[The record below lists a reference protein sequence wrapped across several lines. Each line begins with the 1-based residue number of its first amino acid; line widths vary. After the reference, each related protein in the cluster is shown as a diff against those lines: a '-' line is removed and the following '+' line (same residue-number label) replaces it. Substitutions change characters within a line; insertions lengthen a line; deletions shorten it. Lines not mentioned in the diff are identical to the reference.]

1 MRTISL
7 AIVSLWTIAASSP
20 ATAQFHLKQY
30 DYASA
35 SAGDNELSPMQP
47 LAEASEVE
55 KSAGMAWTLRA
66 ALNVA
71 ALQCT
76 FEPTLHINTTYNA
89 LLIDHAREL
98 SSAWTIL
105 NQYFIRL
112 AKTPIAGQAALDRFG
127 TRTYSSFAT
136 VTSQF
141 GFCRTAAAIGRD
153 TLFSGRGSLAVIA
166 QTRLRELRN
175 SLVPQG
181 EQQFPSF
188 LPASAASLPR
198 LDQAC
203 WSRRGTWQKRKC
215 GAFTLSAPRTSE
227 ALP

>member
-1 MRTISL
+1 MRTIAL
-7 AIVSLWTIAASSP
+7 AIALMWAVAAPST

-30 DYASA
+30 DYTSV
-35 SAGDNELSPMQP
+35 SAGENERSLTQP
-47 LAEASEVE
+47 LAEASEAE
-55 KSAGMAWTLRA
+55 KSAGMIWTLRA

-71 ALQCT
+71 ALQCQ
-76 FEPTLHINTTYNA
+76 FEPTLHIDGTYNA
-89 LLIDHAREL
+89 LLIDHAQEL

-105 NQYFIRL
+105 NRYFIRSN
-112 AKTPIAGQAALDRFG
+112 KTTAAGQAALDRFG

-136 VTSQF
+136 VASQF

-153 TLFSGRGSLAVIA
+153 TLFSDRGSLAVIA

-175 SLVPQG
+175 SLIPQG
-181 EQQFPSF
+181 EQQFPGF

-198 LDQAC
+198 LDQVC
-203 WSRRGTWQKRKC
+203 WSRRGTWQTRKC
-215 GAFTLSAPRTSE
+215 GAFTLSAPSTSE